1 MNISSTFLK
10 KINLWNKV
18 GLIFQLDKKSGYSH
32 TSVPTAYKLKKNIIR
47 IFFSSRNKN
56 NESNIFFIDFNF
68 KKKVVLNKKPQ
79 LVLKPGDDGLFDDS
93 GVTPSYIIK
102 YKNSYNM
109 YYVGW
114 RSGSKTRMSLFVGL
128 AKSKNLKNF
137 KKIGKCPILDR
148 NNIDPFLTATLSIL
162 KKKNEFNM
170 WYVSGDKWLRYR
182 NESYP
187 KYNIKFCTSKDGI
200 NWNRSN
206 NIKINY
212 LNNNEYAIARPS
224 VQKINGIYCMWYC
237 YKKLSSEYKIGFAY
251 SKDNKKW
258 KRADNLVNFLGKNQM
273 WENKMKCYPYV
284 FVENKKIFML
294 YNGNEYGKTGI
305 GLAYIDLNEQK

>member
-1 MNISSTFLK
+1 MNISSIFLK
-10 KINLWNKV
+10 KINQWNKA
-18 GLIFQLDKKSGYSH
+18 GLIFKLDKNSKYSH
-32 TSVPTAYKLKKNIIR
+32 TSVPTAYKLKNNIIR

-56 NESNIFFIDFNF
+56 NESNIFFVDFDLR
-68 KKKVVLNKKPQ
+68 KKTILNKKPQ
-79 LVLKPGDDGLFDDS
+79 LILRPGADGLFDDS
-93 GVTPSYIIK
+93 GVTPSHVIK
-102 YKNSYNM
+102 YKNFYYM

-137 KKIGKCPILDR
+137 KKVSKCPILDR

-162 KKKNEFNM
+162 REKNEFKM
-170 WYVSGDKWLRYR
+170 WYVSGDRWLKYR

-200 NWNRSN
+200 NWNRNN

-237 YKKLSSEYKIGFAY
+237 YKKFSSEYKIGFAY

-258 KRADNLVNFLGKNQM
+258 KRADNLVNFLGKNQI
-273 WENKMKCYPYV
+273 WENKMKCYPSV

-305 GLAYIDLNEQK
+305 GLAYIDLDE